1 MSGGKNLIGLRSRGG
16 NNRPFLVVENLQKN
30 AELLLK
36 EKEDSLKN
44 DLQDTEKKLKE
55 LTENNNIDQQNL
67 TLEQTETINNFNKK
81 IFQIRKDLREVQR
94 ELGENIKK
102 LETNLKLI
110 NIWLMPLLVIVVFFI
125 FKYYTNR
132 KYKKYINTI

>member
-1 MSGGKNLIGLRSRGG
+1 MEEKNLIGLRSRGG

-55 LTENNNIDQQNL
+55 LTENNDIDQQNL

>member
-1 MSGGKNLIGLRSRGG
+1 M
-16 NNRPFLVVENLQKN
+16 
-30 AELLLK
+30 
-36 EKEDSLKN
+36 
-44 DLQDTEKKLKE
+44 QDTEKKLKE
-55 LTENNNIDQQNL
+55 LTENNDIDQQNL

-132 KYKKYINTI
+132 KYKKYINII